1 MSIKDMKSA
10 GKKMN
15 RTWRL
20 IEQDRMKKIEPI
32 TKKQQKRLDDNIS
45 WILKQRG
52 K

>member
-1 MSIKDMKSA
+1 MGIEKRKSA

-20 IEQDRMKKIEPI
+20 IEQDRMKKVKEF
-32 TKKQQKRLDDNIS
+32 TDADQKRLDDNIRA
-45 WILKQRG
+45 ILKFR